1 MCSLVSNQNEHT
13 MIGSEELTRTE
24 WLVEE
29 CGTTEEDAHLLLA
42 FNYFIATRNKG
53 LTGEELEKDMEDFVT
68 MLCCNSEKVTGL
80 LNILKEN
87 SK

>member
-1 MCSLVSNQNEHT
+1 MLPGINPERTHP
-13 MIGSEELTRTE
+13 MIGFEDLTRTD